1 MRYIVS
7 FLVLVSSVLANDYY
21 AKLEP
26 IYTYNIKSSVA
37 GKVIYTNDKLEAKI
51 ANNSVIVK
59 IDNKLN
65 QIELSQTKIK
75 LQHLQQILKIQKD
88 TLKSFNKVSSKSKL
102 EKDSQKIT
110 ILNTSATISDLSIKI
125 ATLQDTIKNKTLKEK
140 SSYISNIFVKEGDWV
155 NRGTL
160 LYSTSDLSKAKL
172 EIFVSIK
179 DIETI
184 TNKTIFLDGKK
195 TDLKI
200 DKIYQTTDTK
210 HISAYKVNI
219 IVPQIKVFSKLV
231 KINFN

>member
-21 AKLEP
+21 GKLEP

-51 ANNSVIVK
+51 ANNSVVVK